1 VSATATDLPPGGA
14 FPRGISIVAL
24 VATVAALYFGRDV
37 LIPVAVAVLLSL
49 LLAPATRRLENLG
62 LGRGIATFLVALFAF
77 SVIGSVGWVVTNQ
90 AVSLAAKL
98 PEYRVN
104 ITKKIRALKGTAH
117 GELGKAA
124 EAVKE
129 IHKQAVPS
137 APPLAVTETP
147 ATPFRQLEE
156 LVKPFAKP
164 VGASLAVIVF
174 TILLLLNR
182 ENMRDRLIALMGA
195 RNIHVTT
202 QALGEVSG
210 RVSRYLLMQMLVNSC
225 FGIPFGIALYLIGL
239 PNAAL
244 WGLLAIALRFIPY
257 AGAWVAAALPAFV
270 AFAISD
276 DWSMMAWTLG
286 VFLALE
292 VTLVYAVEPWLYGRS
307 TGLSAIA
314 VMAATVFWTWLWGPA
329 GLLLATPLT
338 VCVVVVGRH
347 IPQFGFLNLMLGA
360 EPALNPGARMYQR
373 LLSHEF
379 REAAQLAESHCAEHG
394 EAALYEEMLI
404 PAVWLADRDR
414 EEGALTPSAAR
425 SVVEGVQRVLDE
437 TGTRRESSAS
447 ESSICVVPARDGSD
461 HLAAQMLVRL
471 LPERDAA
478 AAAQPQAA
486 NAMLD
491 AIERQRCDVV
501 LISAL
506 RPPAATHAES
516 LCRRLRQ
523 RFPGLKILVGLWAA
537 DGDVAK
543 AAVRLKAAGADGIV
557 TTLHGAIQRVREHQP
572 NASEAL
578 VRAS

>member
-225 FGIPFGIALYLIGL
+225 FGIPFGIALYVIGL

-292 VTLVYAVEPWLYGRS
+292 LTLVYAVEPWLYGRS

-314 VMAATVFWTWLWGPA
+314 VMAATVFWTWLWGPV

-347 IPQFGFLNLMLGA
+347 IPQFGFINLMLGA

-373 LLSHEF
+373 LLSHEL
-379 REAAQLAESHCAEHG
+379 REAAQLAESHRAEQG

-404 PAVWLADRDR
+404 PALRLADRDR
-414 EEGALTPSAAR
+414 EEGALTPSAANAI
-425 SVVEGVQRVLDE
+425 VEGVQRVLDA
-437 TGTRRESSAS
+437 TGTRRESCAS
-447 ESSICVVPARDGSD
+447 ESSICVVPARDGFD

-471 LPERDAA
+471 LPELDAP

-486 NAMLD
+486 NGMLD

-506 RPPAATHAES
+506 RPAAAKHVES

-523 RFPGLKILVGLWAA
+523 RLPGLKILVGLWAA
-537 DGDVAK
+537 DGDVPQ
-543 AAVRLKAAGADGIV
+543 AAVRLKAAGADEIV
-557 TTLHGAIQRVREHQP
+557 TTLHGAIQRVREHLP
-572 NASEAL
+572 DASEAL